1 MKHNHLSLRITAL
14 LMTLIMMVSFAACG
28 DNSAKPEGSSSQAS
42 SSSSEVPEFVNPL
55 PDVDLH
61 AIAKPELPSEEVL
74 DQLNTAYNQNND
86 VVGWLKLNNTD
97 INNEVLQGA
106 DNNIYLRSDITKGY
120 NWYGCYYA
128 DFECAF
134 GDRNSVSKN
143 TIIYGHS
150 MNDDPNSTKFSQL
163 KKYLDPEFA
172 KNNPYI
178 YFSTPEDNLV
188 YKIYSVMYTDTNLAY
203 IHPNMKGNE
212 FMKLVA
218 EQKDRSQYDYDVD
231 VNSSD
236 KIITLSTCTYIYGER
251 QDQRFVLVGRLL
263 RPGEEMEPTV
273 NLEKNGDVKAPQFE

>member
-14 LMTLIMMVSFAACG
+14 IMTLIMMVSFAACG
-28 DNSAKPEGSSSQAS
+28 DNSAAPEGSSSQAS
-42 SSSSEVPEFVNPL
+42 SSSEVPAFVNPL
-55 PDVDLH
+55 PDVDLN
-61 AIAKPELPSEEVL
+61 AIAKPEPPSAEVL
-74 DQLNTAYNQNND
+74 DKINTAYNQNND
-86 VVGWLKLNNTD
+86 VVGWLKLNNSD
-97 INNEVLQGA
+97 IDNEVLQGA
-106 DNNIYLRSDITKGY
+106 DNDVYLRSDITKGY

-134 GDRNSVSKN
+134 GDRNSISKN

-150 MNDDPNSTKFSQL
+150 MDDDPNGAKFSQI
-163 KKYLDPEFA
+163 KKYLDPEYA

-188 YKIYSVMYTDTNLAY
+188 YKVFSVMYTDTNLAY

-212 FMKLVA
+212 FMKLVG
-218 EQKDRSQYDYDVD
+218 ELKDRSQFDFDVD

-236 KIITLSTCTYIYGER
+236 KIITLSTCTYIYGNRE
-251 QDQRFVLVGRLL
+251 DQRLVVVGRLL

-273 NLEKNGDVKAPQFE
+273 ELEKNADVKPPQFE